1 MTTKRKKKDAK
12 KVQGGGI
19 DAAAVARVFRESGKP
34 LGEKDLL
41 RQLGAP
47 RAKMHEVLAA
57 LDELLEAG
65 KIIRVRRGFG
75 LVESMHLVTGTLE
88 ISRSGVGYVLPEDKR
103 RKDIFIHPKDLG
115 DAWHGDRVVAA
126 VTRERKDK
134 NHEGRIARVIERGCS
149 YTVIPWQMG
158 VVAKLLRLLP
168 NWLYDRLFANAP
180 RKPKVL

>member
-12 KVQGGGI
+12 KAPGTGI

-75 LVESMHLVTGTLE
+75 LVESMH
-88 ISRSGVGYVLPEDKR
+88 R
-103 RKDIFIHPKDLG
+103 
-115 DAWHGDRVVAA
+115 
-126 VTRERKDK
+126 
-134 NHEGRIARVIERGCS
+134 
-149 YTVIPWQMG
+149 
-158 VVAKLLRLLP
+158 
-168 NWLYDRLFANAP
+168 
-180 RKPKVL
+180 